1 VYLEIKSCLTSLEA
15 TPEILPAGQ
24 SSQPL
29 MSVAPEIVK
38 VFFGQSSQWVS
49 EPVEQSAVLYF
60 PDSHVA
66 QVEQPAAPTPLVFPV
81 SHAVHSSAPPTEK
94 LPAGQFSTSSWDR
107 FGFFPADAVLHTLD
121 PTSFA

>member
-1 VYLEIKSCLTSLEA
+1 MDAV
-15 TPEILPAGQ
+15 PEKQ
-24 SSQPL
+24 SPH
-29 MSVAPEIVK
+29 
-38 VFFGQSSQWVS
+38 WVS
-49 EPVEQSAVLYF
+49 SLVEQSEILYL
-60 PDSHVA
+60 PTGHVA

-107 FGFFPADAVLHTLD
+107 FGFSPADAVLHTLD